1 MSNQLPTVN
10 ERSKANELSTES
22 VYRYSPEPQL
32 SFRKPILLAMI
43 ATFLF
48 IGGLGYWA
56 ATAKLE
62 SAAIAYGDLSVLSKR
77 QEIQHLEGG
86 IIDKLY
92 VQEGDLVE
100 KGHLL
105 IQLSERQ
112 PMAKLDAL
120 SGQFIHTL
128 AKENR
133 LSSELDDLPTIIWSD
148 AFGSITRTEVV
159 REAQLVQNNIFEA
172 RKRFFDSKLSII
184 EQSISGANLELENL
198 KQTKLIERERL
209 NFIEEEIDSNQ
220 ALVQKGFSG
229 KSTLLQL
236 KRLAAEV
243 RSDLSQLDRQSLTV
257 SKRLDESQA
266 QIDELKLERLNEI
279 VEQLRD
285 TQTEMVA
292 VREEYHSAQD
302 IVARTSIKAPISG
315 RVVNMQVFTEKGVI
329 GSGQTLLELVPQDD
343 KLLVEAKVNPQD
355 IDLVSVGQQ
364 ARIRLTAF
372 NARSLAP
379 LDGTVLTISADKLS
393 DENQEDFYLAR
404 IAISDEDTTRYR
416 LTSGMNAEVL
426 ILSEPRTP
434 LSYLLKPL
442 TESMNRAF
450 REE

>member
-10 ERSKANELSTES
+10 QSSTEI
-22 VYRYSPEPQL
+22 VYRFSPKARL
-32 SFRKPILLAMI
+32 SFRKPILLGVV
-43 ATFLF
+43 TLSVFL
-48 IGGLGYWA
+48 GGLGYWA

-62 SAAIAYGDLSVLSKR
+62 SAAIAYGDLSVLTKR

-86 IIDKLY
+86 IIEKLY

-100 KGHLL
+100 KGQLL
-105 IQLSERQ
+105 IQLSKRQ
-112 PMAKLDAL
+112 AMAKLDSL
-120 SGQFIHTL
+120 SGRFIHTL

-133 LSSELDDLPTIIWSD
+133 LSAELDELPTIVWSD
-148 AFGSITRTEVV
+148 DLESIPRVDIV
-159 REAQLVQNNIFEA
+159 QEAQLVQNKIFEA

-198 KQTKLIERERL
+198 QQTKVIETERL
-209 NFIEEEIDSNQ
+209 NFIAEEIDSNQ

-243 RSDLSQLDRQSLTV
+243 RSTLSQLDRQSLTV
-257 SKRLDESQA
+257 RKRLDENLA
-266 QIDELKLERLNEI
+266 QIEELKLERLNEI
-279 VEQLRD
+279 VEELRN
-285 TQTEMVA
+285 TKTEIVA
-292 VREEYHSAQD
+292 IREEYRSAQD
-302 IVARTSIKAPISG
+302 IVARTTINAPISG

-329 GSGQTLLELVPQDD
+329 GSGETLLELVPQDD
-343 KLLVEAKVNPQD
+343 KLLVEARVNPQD
-355 IDLVSVGQQ
+355 IDLVNPGQQ
-364 ARIRLTAF
+364 AHVRLTAL
-372 NARSLAP
+372 NARTLAP

-393 DENQEDFYLAR
+393 QENQEDFYLAR
-404 IAISDEDTTRYR
+404 IAISPEDVTKHR

-434 LSYLLKPL
+434 LSYLIKPI

>member
-10 ERSKANELSTES
+10 QSSTEI
-22 VYRYSPEPQL
+22 VYRFSPKARL
-32 SFRKPILLAMI
+32 SFRKPILLGVV
-43 ATFLF
+43 TLSVFL
-48 IGGLGYWA
+48 GGLGYWA

-62 SAAIAYGDLSVLSKR
+62 SAAIAYGDLSVLTKR

-86 IIDKLY
+86 IIEKLY

-100 KGHLL
+100 KGQLL
-105 IQLSERQ
+105 IQLSKRQ
-112 PMAKLDAL
+112 AMAKLDSL
-120 SGQFIHTL
+120 SGRFIHTL

-133 LSSELDDLPTIIWSD
+133 LSAELDELPTIVWSD
-148 AFGSITRTEVV
+148 DLESIPRVDIV
-159 REAQLVQNNIFEA
+159 QEAQLVQNKIFEA

-198 KQTKLIERERL
+198 QQTKVIETERL
-209 NFIEEEIDSNQ
+209 NFIAEEIDSNQ

-243 RSDLSQLDRQSLTV
+243 RSTLSQLDRQSLTV
-257 SKRLDESQA
+257 RKRLDENLA
-266 QIDELKLERLNEI
+266 QIEELKLERLNEI
-279 VEQLRD
+279 VEELRN
-285 TQTEMVA
+285 TKTEIVA
-292 VREEYHSAQD
+292 IREEYRSAQD
-302 IVARTSIKAPISG
+302 IVARTTINAPISG

-329 GSGQTLLELVPQDD
+329 GSGETLLELVPQDD
-343 KLLVEAKVNPQD
+343 KLLVEARVNPQD
-355 IDLVSVGQQ
+355 IDLVNPGQQ
-364 ARIRLTAF
+364 AHVRLTAL
-372 NARSLAP
+372 NARTLAP

-393 DENQEDFYLAR
+393 QENQEDFYLAR
-404 IAISDEDTTRYR
+404 IAISPEDVTKHR

-434 LSYLLKPL
+434 LSYLTKPI

>member
-10 ERSKANELSTES
+10 QSSTEI
-22 VYRYSPEPQL
+22 VYRFSPKARL
-32 SFRKPILLAMI
+32 SFRKPILLGVV
-43 ATFLF
+43 TLSVFL
-48 IGGLGYWA
+48 GGLGYWA

-62 SAAIAYGDLSVLSKR
+62 SAAIAYGDLSVLTKR

-86 IIDKLY
+86 IIEKLY

-100 KGHLL
+100 KGQLL
-105 IQLSERQ
+105 IQLSKRQ
-112 PMAKLDAL
+112 AMAKLDSL
-120 SGQFIHTL
+120 SGRFIHTL

-133 LSSELDDLPTIIWSD
+133 LSAELDELPTIVWSD
-148 AFGSITRTEVV
+148 DLESIPRVDIV
-159 REAQLVQNNIFEA
+159 QEAQLVQNKIFEA

-184 EQSISGANLELENL
+184 EQSISGASLELENL
-198 KQTKLIERERL
+198 QQTKVIETERL
-209 NFIEEEIDSNQ
+209 NFIAEEIDSNQ

-243 RSDLSQLDRQSLTV
+243 RSTLSQLDRQSLTV
-257 SKRLDESQA
+257 RKRLDENLA
-266 QIDELKLERLNEI
+266 QIEELKLERLNEI
-279 VEQLRD
+279 VEELRN
-285 TQTEMVA
+285 TKTEIVA
-292 VREEYHSAQD
+292 IREEYRSAQD
-302 IVARTSIKAPISG
+302 IVARTTINAPISG

-329 GSGQTLLELVPQDD
+329 GSGETLLELVPQDD
-343 KLLVEAKVNPQD
+343 KLLVEARVNPQD
-355 IDLVSVGQQ
+355 IDLVNPGQQ
-364 ARIRLTAF
+364 AHVRLTAL
-372 NARSLAP
+372 NARTLAP

-393 DENQEDFYLAR
+393 QENQEDFYLAR
-404 IAISDEDTTRYR
+404 IAISPEDVTKHR

-434 LSYLLKPL
+434 LSYLIKPI

>member
-10 ERSKANELSTES
+10 QSSTEI
-22 VYRYSPEPQL
+22 VYRFSPKARL
-32 SFRKPILLAMI
+32 SFRKPILLGVV
-43 ATFLF
+43 TLSVFL
-48 IGGLGYWA
+48 GGLGYWA

-62 SAAIAYGDLSVLSKR
+62 SAAIAYGDLSVLTKR

-86 IIDKLY
+86 IIEKLY

-100 KGHLL
+100 KGQLL
-105 IQLSERQ
+105 IQLSKRQ
-112 PMAKLDAL
+112 AMAKLDSL
-120 SGQFIHTL
+120 SGRFIHTL

-133 LSSELDDLPTIIWSD
+133 LSAELDELPTIVWSD
-148 AFGSITRTEVV
+148 DLESIPRVDIV
-159 REAQLVQNNIFEA
+159 QEAQLVQNRIFEA

-198 KQTKLIERERL
+198 QQTKVIETERL
-209 NFIEEEIDSNQ
+209 NFIAEEIDSNQ

-243 RSDLSQLDRQSLTV
+243 RSTLSQLDRQSLTV
-257 SKRLDESQA
+257 RKRLDENLA
-266 QIDELKLERLNEI
+266 QIEELKLERLNEI
-279 VEQLRD
+279 VEELRN
-285 TQTEMVA
+285 TKTEIVA
-292 VREEYHSAQD
+292 IREEYRSAQD
-302 IVARTSIKAPISG
+302 IVARTTINAPISG

-329 GSGQTLLELVPQDD
+329 GSGETLLELVPQDD
-343 KLLVEAKVNPQD
+343 KLLVEARVNPQD
-355 IDLVSVGQQ
+355 IDLVNPGQQ
-364 ARIRLTAF
+364 AHVRLTAL
-372 NARSLAP
+372 NARTLAP

-393 DENQEDFYLAR
+393 QENQEDFYLAR
-404 IAISDEDTTRYR
+404 IAISPEDVTKHR

-434 LSYLLKPL
+434 LSYLIKPI

>member
-10 ERSKANELSTES
+10 QSSTEI
-22 VYRYSPEPQL
+22 VYRFSPKARL
-32 SFRKPILLAMI
+32 SFRKPILLGVV
-43 ATFLF
+43 TLSVFL
-48 IGGLGYWA
+48 GGLGYWA

-62 SAAIAYGDLSVLSKR
+62 SAAIAYGDLSVLTKR

-86 IIDKLY
+86 IIEKLY

-100 KGHLL
+100 KGQLL
-105 IQLSERQ
+105 IQLSKRQ
-112 PMAKLDAL
+112 AMAKLDSL
-120 SGQFIHTL
+120 SGRFIHTL

-133 LSSELDDLPTIIWSD
+133 LSAELDELPTIVWSD
-148 AFGSITRTEVV
+148 DLENIPRVDIV
-159 REAQLVQNNIFEA
+159 QEAQLVQNKIFEA

-198 KQTKLIERERL
+198 QQTKVIETERL
-209 NFIEEEIDSNQ
+209 NFIAEEIDSNQ

-243 RSDLSQLDRQSLTV
+243 KSTLSQLDRQSLTV
-257 SKRLDESQA
+257 RKRLDENLA
-266 QIDELKLERLNEI
+266 QIEELKLERLNEI
-279 VEQLRD
+279 VEELRN
-285 TQTEMVA
+285 TKTEIVA
-292 VREEYHSAQD
+292 IREEYRSAQD
-302 IVARTSIKAPISG
+302 IVARTTINAPISG

-329 GSGQTLLELVPQDD
+329 GSGETLLELVPQDD
-343 KLLVEAKVNPQD
+343 KLLVEARVNPQD
-355 IDLVSVGQQ
+355 IDLVNPGQQ
-364 ARIRLTAF
+364 AHVRLTAL
-372 NARSLAP
+372 NARTLAP

-393 DENQEDFYLAR
+393 QENQEDFYLAR
-404 IAISDEDTTRYR
+404 IAISPEDVTKHR

-434 LSYLLKPL
+434 LSYLIKPI

>member
-10 ERSKANELSTES
+10 QSSTEI
-22 VYRYSPEPQL
+22 VYRFSPKARL
-32 SFRKPILLAMI
+32 SFRKPILLGVV
-43 ATFLF
+43 TLSVFL
-48 IGGLGYWA
+48 GGLGYWA

-62 SAAIAYGDLSVLSKR
+62 SAAIAYGDLSVLTKR

-86 IIDKLY
+86 IIEKLY

-100 KGHLL
+100 KGQLL
-105 IQLSERQ
+105 IQLSKRQ
-112 PMAKLDAL
+112 AMAKLDSL
-120 SGQFIHTL
+120 SGRFIHTL

-133 LSSELDDLPTIIWSD
+133 LSAELDELPTIVWSD
-148 AFGSITRTEVV
+148 DLESIPRVDIV
-159 REAQLVQNNIFEA
+159 QEAQLVQNKIFEA

-184 EQSISGANLELENL
+184 EQSISGASLELENL
-198 KQTKLIERERL
+198 QQTKVIETERL
-209 NFIEEEIDSNQ
+209 NFIAEEIDSNQ

-243 RSDLSQLDRQSLTV
+243 RSTLSQLDRQSLTV
-257 SKRLDESQA
+257 RKRLDENLA
-266 QIDELKLERLNEI
+266 QIEELKLERLNEI
-279 VEQLRD
+279 VEELRN
-285 TQTEMVA
+285 TKTEIVA
-292 VREEYHSAQD
+292 IREEYRSAQD
-302 IVARTSIKAPISG
+302 IVARTTINAPISG

-329 GSGQTLLELVPQDD
+329 GSGETLLELVPQDD
-343 KLLVEAKVNPQD
+343 KLLVEARVNPQD
-355 IDLVSVGQQ
+355 IDLVNPGQQ
-364 ARIRLTAF
+364 AHIRLTAL
-372 NARSLAP
+372 NARTLAP

-393 DENQEDFYLAR
+393 QENQEDFYLAR
-404 IAISDEDTTRYR
+404 IAISPEDVTKHR

-434 LSYLLKPL
+434 LSYLIKPI

>member
-10 ERSKANELSTES
+10 QSSTEI
-22 VYRYSPEPQL
+22 VYRFSPKARL
-32 SFRKPILLAMI
+32 SFRKPILLGVV
-43 ATFLF
+43 TLSVFL
-48 IGGLGYWA
+48 GGLGYWA

-62 SAAIAYGDLSVLSKR
+62 SAAIAYGDLSVLTKR

-86 IIDKLY
+86 IIEKLY

-100 KGHLL
+100 KGQLL
-105 IQLSERQ
+105 IQLSKRQ
-112 PMAKLDAL
+112 AMAKLDSL
-120 SGQFIHTL
+120 SGRFIHTL

-133 LSSELDDLPTIIWSD
+133 LSAELDELPTIVWSD
-148 AFGSITRTEVV
+148 DLESIPRVAIV
-159 REAQLVQNNIFEA
+159 QEAQLVQNKIFEA

-198 KQTKLIERERL
+198 QQTKVIETERL
-209 NFIEEEIDSNQ
+209 NFIAEEIDSNQ

-243 RSDLSQLDRQSLTV
+243 RSTLSQLDRQSLTV
-257 SKRLDESQA
+257 RKRLDENLA
-266 QIDELKLERLNEI
+266 QIEELKLERLNEI
-279 VEQLRD
+279 VEELRN
-285 TQTEMVA
+285 TKTEIVA
-292 VREEYHSAQD
+292 IREEYRSAQD
-302 IVARTSIKAPISG
+302 IVARTTINAPISG

-329 GSGQTLLELVPQDD
+329 GSGETLLELVPQDD
-343 KLLVEAKVNPQD
+343 KLLVEARVNPQD
-355 IDLVSVGQQ
+355 IDLVNPGQQ
-364 ARIRLTAF
+364 AHVRLTAL
-372 NARSLAP
+372 NARTLAP

-393 DENQEDFYLAR
+393 QENQEDFYLAR
-404 IAISDEDTTRYR
+404 IAISPEDVTKHR

-434 LSYLLKPL
+434 LSYLIKPI

>member
-10 ERSKANELSTES
+10 EMAAEKVFRFKPDAELH
-22 VYRYSPEPQL
+22 L
-32 SFRKPILLAMI
+32 KGPIFLAI
-43 ATFLF
+43 LTLTLFL
-48 IGGLGYWA
+48 GGLGYWA

-100 KGHLL
+100 KGQLL

-112 PMAKLDAL
+112 ATAKLDAL
-120 SGQFIHTL
+120 GGQYIHTL

-133 LSSELDDLPTIIWSD
+133 LNAELDELPDINWSQDLETIQSTD
-148 AFGSITRTEVV
+148 VVTE
-159 REAQLVQNNIFEA
+159 AKSVQNKIFEA

-184 EQSISGANLELENL
+184 NQSISGANLELENL
-198 KQTKLIERERL
+198 KQTKVIERERL
-209 NFIEEEIDSNQ
+209 KFIEEEITSNQ

-229 KSTLLQL
+229 KSALLQL

-243 RSDLSQLDRQSLTV
+243 RSTLSQLDRQSLTV
-257 SKRLDESQA
+257 SKRLDENQA
-266 QIDELKLERLNEI
+266 KIEELRLERLNEI
-279 VEQLRD
+279 VEELRN
-285 TQTEMVA
+285 TKTEMVTI
-292 VREEYHSAQD
+292 REEYRSAKD
-302 IVARTSIKAPISG
+302 VVARTAIVAPISG

-329 GSGQTLLELVPQDD
+329 GSGETLLELVPQDD
-343 KLLVEAKVNPQD
+343 KLLVEARVSPQD
-355 IDLVSVGQQ
+355 IDLITAGQHAQ
-364 ARIRLTAF
+364 IRLTAL
-372 NARSLAP
+372 NARTLAP

-393 DENQEDFYLAR
+393 EQNEDDFYLAR
-404 IAISDEDTTRYR
+404 IALSQEDVTKHR

-434 LSYLLKPL
+434 LSYLVKPL

-450 REE
+450 RED

>member
-10 ERSKANELSTES
+10 QSSTEI
-22 VYRYSPEPQL
+22 VYRFSPKARL
-32 SFRKPILLAMI
+32 SFQKPILLGVV
-43 ATFLF
+43 TLSVFL
-48 IGGLGYWA
+48 GGLGYWA

-62 SAAIAYGDLSVLSKR
+62 SAAIAYGDLSVLTKR

-86 IIDKLY
+86 IIEKLY

-100 KGHLL
+100 KGQLL
-105 IQLSERQ
+105 IQLSKRQ
-112 PMAKLDAL
+112 AMAKLDSL
-120 SGQFIHTL
+120 SGRFIHTL

-133 LSSELDDLPTIIWSD
+133 LSAELDELPTIVWSD
-148 AFGSITRTEVV
+148 DLESIPRVDIV
-159 REAQLVQNNIFEA
+159 QEAQLVQNKIFEA

-198 KQTKLIERERL
+198 QQTKVIETERL
-209 NFIEEEIDSNQ
+209 NFIAEEIDSNQ

-243 RSDLSQLDRQSLTV
+243 RSTLSQLDRQSLTV
-257 SKRLDESQA
+257 RKRLDENLA
-266 QIDELKLERLNEI
+266 QIEELKLERLNEI
-279 VEQLRD
+279 VEELRN
-285 TQTEMVA
+285 TKTEIVA
-292 VREEYHSAQD
+292 IREEYRSAQD
-302 IVARTSIKAPISG
+302 IVARTTINAPISG

-329 GSGQTLLELVPQDD
+329 GSGETLLELVPQDD
-343 KLLVEAKVNPQD
+343 KLLVEARVNPQD
-355 IDLVSVGQQ
+355 IDLVNPGQQ
-364 ARIRLTAF
+364 AHVRLTAL
-372 NARSLAP
+372 NARTLAP

-393 DENQEDFYLAR
+393 QENQEDFYLAR
-404 IAISDEDTTRYR
+404 IAISPEDVTKHR

-434 LSYLLKPL
+434 LSYLIKPI

>member
-10 ERSKANELSTES
+10 QSSTEI
-22 VYRYSPEPQL
+22 VYRFSPKARL
-32 SFRKPILLAMI
+32 SFRKPILLGVV
-43 ATFLF
+43 TLNVFL
-48 IGGLGYWA
+48 GGLGYWA

-62 SAAIAYGDLSVLSKR
+62 SAAIAYGDLSVLTKR

-86 IIDKLY
+86 IIEKLY

-100 KGHLL
+100 KGQLL
-105 IQLSERQ
+105 IQLSKRQ
-112 PMAKLDAL
+112 AMAKLDSL
-120 SGQFIHTL
+120 SGRFIHTL

-133 LSSELDDLPTIIWSD
+133 LSAELDELPTIVWSD
-148 AFGSITRTEVV
+148 DLENIPRVDIV
-159 REAQLVQNNIFEA
+159 QEAQLVQNKIFEA

-198 KQTKLIERERL
+198 QQTKVIETERL
-209 NFIEEEIDSNQ
+209 NFIAEEIDSNQ

-243 RSDLSQLDRQSLTV
+243 RSTLSQLDRQSLTV
-257 SKRLDESQA
+257 RKRLDENLA
-266 QIDELKLERLNEI
+266 QIEELKLERLNEI
-279 VEQLRD
+279 VEELRN
-285 TQTEMVA
+285 TKTEIVA
-292 VREEYHSAQD
+292 IREEYRSAQD
-302 IVARTSIKAPISG
+302 IVARTTINAPISG

-329 GSGQTLLELVPQDD
+329 GSGETLLELVPQDD
-343 KLLVEAKVNPQD
+343 KLLVEARVNPQD
-355 IDLVSVGQQ
+355 IDLVNPGQQ
-364 ARIRLTAF
+364 AHVRLTAL
-372 NARSLAP
+372 NARTLAP

-393 DENQEDFYLAR
+393 QENQEDFYLAR
-404 IAISDEDTTRYR
+404 IAISPEDVTKHR

-434 LSYLLKPL
+434 LSYLIKPI

>member
-10 ERSKANELSTES
+10 QSSTDI
-22 VYRYSPEPQL
+22 VYRFSPKARL
-32 SFRKPILLAMI
+32 NFRKPILLGVV
-43 ATFLF
+43 TLSVFL
-48 IGGLGYWA
+48 GGLGYWA

-62 SAAIAYGDLSVLSKR
+62 SAAIAYGDLSVLTKR

-86 IIDKLY
+86 IIEKLY

-100 KGHLL
+100 KGQLL
-105 IQLSERQ
+105 IQLSKRQ
-112 PMAKLDAL
+112 AMAKLDSL
-120 SGQFIHTL
+120 SGRFIHTL

-133 LSSELDDLPTIIWSD
+133 LSAELDELPTIVWSD
-148 AFGSITRTEVV
+148 DLESIPRVDIV
-159 REAQLVQNNIFEA
+159 QEAQLVQNKIFEA

-198 KQTKLIERERL
+198 QQTKVIETERL
-209 NFIEEEIDSNQ
+209 NFIAEEIDSNQ

-243 RSDLSQLDRQSLTV
+243 RSTLSQLDRQSLTV
-257 SKRLDESQA
+257 RKRLDENLA
-266 QIDELKLERLNEI
+266 QIEELKLERLNEI
-279 VEQLRD
+279 VEELRN
-285 TQTEMVA
+285 TKTEIVA
-292 VREEYHSAQD
+292 IREEYRSAQD
-302 IVARTSIKAPISG
+302 IVARTTINAPISG

-329 GSGQTLLELVPQDD
+329 GSGETLLELVPQDD
-343 KLLVEAKVNPQD
+343 KLLVEARVNPQD
-355 IDLVSVGQQ
+355 IDLVNPGQQ
-364 ARIRLTAF
+364 AHVRLTAL
-372 NARSLAP
+372 NARTLAP

-393 DENQEDFYLAR
+393 QENQEDFYLAR
-404 IAISDEDTTRYR
+404 IAISPEDVTKHR

-434 LSYLLKPL
+434 LSYLIKPI

>member
-10 ERSKANELSTES
+10 QSSTEI
-22 VYRYSPEPQL
+22 VYRFSPKARL
-32 SFRKPILLAMI
+32 NFRKPILLGVV
-43 ATFLF
+43 TLSVFL
-48 IGGLGYWA
+48 GGLGYWA

-62 SAAIAYGDLSVLSKR
+62 SAAIAYGDLSVLTKR

-86 IIDKLY
+86 IIEKLY

-100 KGHLL
+100 KGQLL
-105 IQLSERQ
+105 IQLSKRQ
-112 PMAKLDAL
+112 AMAKLDSL
-120 SGQFIHTL
+120 SGRFIHTL

-133 LSSELDDLPTIIWSD
+133 LSAELDELPTIVWSD
-148 AFGSITRTEVV
+148 DLENIPRVDIV
-159 REAQLVQNNIFEA
+159 QEAQLVQNKIFEA

-198 KQTKLIERERL
+198 QQTKVIETERL
-209 NFIEEEIDSNQ
+209 NFIAEEIDSNQ

-243 RSDLSQLDRQSLTV
+243 RSTLSQLDRQSLTV
-257 SKRLDESQA
+257 RKRLDENLA
-266 QIDELKLERLNEI
+266 QIEELKLERLNEI
-279 VEQLRD
+279 VEELRN
-285 TQTEMVA
+285 TKTEIVA
-292 VREEYHSAQD
+292 IREEYRSAQD
-302 IVARTSIKAPISG
+302 IVARTTINAPISG

-329 GSGQTLLELVPQDD
+329 GSGETLLELVPQDD
-343 KLLVEAKVNPQD
+343 KLLVEARVNPQD
-355 IDLVSVGQQ
+355 IDLVNPGQQ
-364 ARIRLTAF
+364 AHVRLTAL
-372 NARSLAP
+372 NARTLAP

-393 DENQEDFYLAR
+393 QENQEDFYLAR
-404 IAISDEDTTRYR
+404 IAISPEDVTKHR

-434 LSYLLKPL
+434 LSYLIKPI

>member
-10 ERSKANELSTES
+10 QSSTEI
-22 VYRYSPEPQL
+22 VYRFSPKARL
-32 SFRKPILLAMI
+32 SFRKPILLGVV
-43 ATFLF
+43 TLSVFL
-48 IGGLGYWA
+48 GGLGYWA

-62 SAAIAYGDLSVLSKR
+62 SAAIAYGDLSVLTKR

-86 IIDKLY
+86 IIEKLY

-100 KGHLL
+100 KGQLL
-105 IQLSERQ
+105 IQLSKRQ
-112 PMAKLDAL
+112 AMAKLDSL
-120 SGQFIHTL
+120 SGRFIHTL

-133 LSSELDDLPTIIWSD
+133 LSAELDELPTIVWSND
-148 AFGSITRTEVV
+148 LESIPRVDIV
-159 REAQLVQNNIFEA
+159 QEAQLVQNKIFEA

-198 KQTKLIERERL
+198 QQTKVIETERL
-209 NFIEEEIDSNQ
+209 NFIAEEIDSNQ

-243 RSDLSQLDRQSLTV
+243 RSTLSQLDRQSLTV
-257 SKRLDESQA
+257 RKRLDENLA
-266 QIDELKLERLNEI
+266 QIEELKLERLNEI
-279 VEQLRD
+279 VEELRN
-285 TQTEMVA
+285 TKTEIVA
-292 VREEYHSAQD
+292 IREEYRSAQD
-302 IVARTSIKAPISG
+302 IVARTTINAPISG

-329 GSGQTLLELVPQDD
+329 GSGETLLELVPQDD
-343 KLLVEAKVNPQD
+343 KLLVEARVNPQD
-355 IDLVSVGQQ
+355 IDLVNPGQQ
-364 ARIRLTAF
+364 AHVRLTAL
-372 NARSLAP
+372 NARTLAP

-393 DENQEDFYLAR
+393 QENQEDFYLAR
-404 IAISDEDTTRYR
+404 IAISPEDVTKHR

-434 LSYLLKPL
+434 LSYLIKPI

>member
-10 ERSKANELSTES
+10 QSSTEI
-22 VYRYSPEPQL
+22 VYRFSPKARL
-32 SFRKPILLAMI
+32 NFRKPILLGVV
-43 ATFLF
+43 TLSVFL
-48 IGGLGYWA
+48 GGLGYWA

-62 SAAIAYGDLSVLSKR
+62 SAAIAYGDLSVLTKR

-86 IIDKLY
+86 IIEKLY

-100 KGHLL
+100 KGQLL
-105 IQLSERQ
+105 IQLSKRQ
-112 PMAKLDAL
+112 AMAKLDSL
-120 SGQFIHTL
+120 SGRFIHTL

-133 LSSELDDLPTIIWSD
+133 LSAELDELPTIVWSD
-148 AFGSITRTEVV
+148 DLESIPRVDIV
-159 REAQLVQNNIFEA
+159 QEAQLVQNKIFEA

-198 KQTKLIERERL
+198 QQTKVIETERL
-209 NFIEEEIDSNQ
+209 NFIAEEIDSNQ

-243 RSDLSQLDRQSLTV
+243 RSTLSQLDRQSLTV
-257 SKRLDESQA
+257 RKRLDENLA
-266 QIDELKLERLNEI
+266 QIEELKLERLNEI
-279 VEQLRD
+279 VEELRN
-285 TQTEMVA
+285 TKTEIVA
-292 VREEYHSAQD
+292 IREEYRSAQD
-302 IVARTSIKAPISG
+302 IVARTTINAPISG

-329 GSGQTLLELVPQDD
+329 GSGETLLELVPQDD
-343 KLLVEAKVNPQD
+343 KLLVEARVNPQD
-355 IDLVSVGQQ
+355 IDLVNPGQQ
-364 ARIRLTAF
+364 AHVRLTAL
-372 NARSLAP
+372 NARTLAP

-393 DENQEDFYLAR
+393 QENQEDFYLAR
-404 IAISDEDTTRYR
+404 IAISSEDVTKHR

-434 LSYLLKPL
+434 LSYLIKPI

>member
-10 ERSKANELSTES
+10 QSSTEI
-22 VYRYSPEPQL
+22 VYRFSPKARL
-32 SFRKPILLAMI
+32 SFQKPILLGVV
-43 ATFLF
+43 TLSVFL
-48 IGGLGYWA
+48 GGLGYWA

-62 SAAIAYGDLSVLSKR
+62 SAAIAYGDLSVLTKR

-86 IIDKLY
+86 IIEKLY

-100 KGHLL
+100 KGQLL
-105 IQLSERQ
+105 IQLSKRQ
-112 PMAKLDAL
+112 AMAKLDSL
-120 SGQFIHTL
+120 SGRFIHTL

-133 LSSELDDLPTIIWSD
+133 LSAELDELPTIVWSD
-148 AFGSITRTEVV
+148 DLENIPRVDIV
-159 REAQLVQNNIFEA
+159 QEAQLVQNKIFEA

-198 KQTKLIERERL
+198 QQTKVIETERL
-209 NFIEEEIDSNQ
+209 NFIAEEIDSNQ

-243 RSDLSQLDRQSLTV
+243 RSTLSQLDRQSLTV
-257 SKRLDESQA
+257 RKRLDENLA
-266 QIDELKLERLNEI
+266 QIEELKLERLNEI
-279 VEQLRD
+279 VEELRN
-285 TQTEMVA
+285 TKTEIVA
-292 VREEYHSAQD
+292 IREEYRSAQD
-302 IVARTSIKAPISG
+302 IVARTTINAPISG

-329 GSGQTLLELVPQDD
+329 GSGETLLELVPQDD
-343 KLLVEAKVNPQD
+343 KLLVEARVNPQD
-355 IDLVSVGQQ
+355 IDLVNPGQQ
-364 ARIRLTAF
+364 AHVRLTAL
-372 NARSLAP
+372 NARTLAP

-393 DENQEDFYLAR
+393 QENQEDFYLAR
-404 IAISDEDTTRYR
+404 IAISPEDVTKHR

-434 LSYLLKPL
+434 LSYLIKPI

>member
-10 ERSKANELSTES
+10 QSSTEI
-22 VYRYSPEPQL
+22 VYRFSPKARL
-32 SFRKPILLAMI
+32 SFRKPILLGVV
-43 ATFLF
+43 TLSVFL
-48 IGGLGYWA
+48 GGLGYWA

-62 SAAIAYGDLSVLSKR
+62 SAAIAYGDLSVLTKR

-86 IIDKLY
+86 IIEKLY
-92 VQEGDLVE
+92 VQEGGDLVE
-100 KGHLL
+100 KGQLL
-105 IQLSERQ
+105 IQLSKRQ
-112 PMAKLDAL
+112 AMAKLDSL
-120 SGQFIHTL
+120 SGRFIHTL

-133 LSSELDDLPTIIWSD
+133 LSAELDELPTIVWSD
-148 AFGSITRTEVV
+148 DLESIPPRVDIV
-159 REAQLVQNNIFEA
+159 QEAQLVQNKIFEA

-198 KQTKLIERERL
+198 QQTKVIETERL
-209 NFIEEEIDSNQ
+209 NFIAEEIDSNQ

-243 RSDLSQLDRQSLTV
+243 RSTLSQLDRQSLTV
-257 SKRLDESQA
+257 RKRDENLA
-266 QIDELKLERLNEI
+266 QIEELKLERLNEI
-279 VEQLRD
+279 VEELRN
-285 TQTEMVA
+285 TKTEIVA
-292 VREEYHSAQD
+292 IREEYRSAQD
-302 IVARTSIKAPISG
+302 IVARTTINAPISG

-329 GSGQTLLELVPQDD
+329 GSGETLLELVPQDD
-343 KLLVEAKVNPQD
+343 KLLVEARVNPQD
-355 IDLVSVGQQ
+355 IDLVNPGQQ
-364 ARIRLTAF
+364 AHVRLTAL
-372 NARSLAP
+372 NARTLAP

-393 DENQEDFYLAR
+393 QENQEDFYLAR
-404 IAISDEDTTRYR
+404 IAISPEDVTKHR

-434 LSYLLKPL
+434 LSYLIKPI

>member
-1 MSNQLPTVN
+1 MSNQLPAVN
-10 ERSKANELSTES
+10 QRPSEI
-22 VYRYSPEPQL
+22 VYRFSPQAKL
-32 SFRKPILLAMI
+32 SFRKPILLGVVTLSI
-43 ATFLF
+43 FL
-48 IGGLGYWA
+48 GGLGYWA

-62 SAAIAYGDLSVLSKR
+62 SAAIAYGDLSVLTKR

-86 IIDKLY
+86 IIEKLY

-100 KGHLL
+100 KGQLL
-105 IQLSERQ
+105 IQLSKRQ
-112 PMAKLDAL
+112 AMAKLDSL

-133 LSSELDDLPTIIWSD
+133 LSAELDELPTIVWSD
-148 AFGSITRTEVV
+148 DLESIPRVDIV
-159 REAQLVQNNIFEA
+159 QEAQLVQNKIFEA

-184 EQSISGANLELENL
+184 EQNISGANLELENL
-198 KQTKLIERERL
+198 QQTKVIERERL
-209 NFIEEEIDSNQ
+209 NFIAEEIDSNQ

-243 RSDLSQLDRQSLTV
+243 RSTLSQLDRQSLTV
-257 SKRLDESQA
+257 SKRLDENQA
-266 QIDELKLERLNEI
+266 QIEELKLERLNEI
-279 VEQLRD
+279 VEELRN
-285 TQTEMVA
+285 TKKEIVA
-292 VREEYHSAQD
+292 IREEYRSAQD
-302 IVARTSIKAPISG
+302 IVARTTINAPIAG

-329 GSGQTLLELVPQDD
+329 GSGETLLELVPQDD
-343 KLLVEAKVNPQD
+343 KLLVEARVNPQD
-355 IDLVSVGQQ
+355 IDLVNPGQQ
-364 ARIRLTAF
+364 AHVRLTAL
-372 NARSLAP
+372 NARTLAP

-393 DENQEDFYLAR
+393 QENQEDFYLAR
-404 IAISDEDTTRYR
+404 IAISQEDVAKHR

-434 LSYLLKPL
+434 LSYLIKPI

>member
-10 ERSKANELSTES
+10 QSSTEI
-22 VYRYSPEPQL
+22 VYRFSPKARL
-32 SFRKPILLAMI
+32 SFRKPILLGVV
-43 ATFLF
+43 TLSVFL
-48 IGGLGYWA
+48 GGLGYWT

-62 SAAIAYGDLSVLSKR
+62 SAAIAYGDLSVLTKR

-86 IIDKLY
+86 IIEKLY

-100 KGHLL
+100 KGQLL
-105 IQLSERQ
+105 IQLSKRQ
-112 PMAKLDAL
+112 AMAKLDSL
-120 SGQFIHTL
+120 SGRFIHTL

-133 LSSELDDLPTIIWSD
+133 LSAELDELPTIVWSD
-148 AFGSITRTEVV
+148 DLESIPRVDIV
-159 REAQLVQNNIFEA
+159 QEAQLVQNKIFEA

-198 KQTKLIERERL
+198 QQTKVIETERL
-209 NFIEEEIDSNQ
+209 NFIAEEIDSNQ

-243 RSDLSQLDRQSLTV
+243 RSTLSQLDRQSLTV
-257 SKRLDESQA
+257 RKRLDENLA
-266 QIDELKLERLNEI
+266 QIEELKLERLNEI
-279 VEQLRD
+279 VEELRN
-285 TQTEMVA
+285 TKTEIVA
-292 VREEYHSAQD
+292 IREEYRSAQD
-302 IVARTSIKAPISG
+302 IVARTTINAPISG

-329 GSGQTLLELVPQDD
+329 GSGETLLELVPQDD
-343 KLLVEAKVNPQD
+343 KLLVEARVNPQD
-355 IDLVSVGQQ
+355 IDLVNPGQQ
-364 ARIRLTAF
+364 AHVRLTAL
-372 NARSLAP
+372 NARTLAP

-393 DENQEDFYLAR
+393 QENQEDFYLAR
-404 IAISDEDTTRYR
+404 IAISPEDVTKHR

-434 LSYLLKPL
+434 LSYLIKPI

>member
-10 ERSKANELSTES
+10 QSSTEI
-22 VYRYSPEPQL
+22 VYRFSPKARL
-32 SFRKPILLAMI
+32 SFRKPILLGVV
-43 ATFLF
+43 TLSVFL
-48 IGGLGYWA
+48 GGLGYWA

-62 SAAIAYGDLSVLSKR
+62 SAAIAYGDLSVLTKR

-86 IIDKLY
+86 IIEKLY

-100 KGHLL
+100 KGQLL
-105 IQLSERQ
+105 IQLSKRQ
-112 PMAKLDAL
+112 AMAKLDSL
-120 SGQFIHTL
+120 SGRFIHTI

-133 LSSELDDLPTIIWSD
+133 LSAELDELPTIVWSD
-148 AFGSITRTEVV
+148 DLESIPRVDIV
-159 REAQLVQNNIFEA
+159 QEAQLVQNKIFEA

-198 KQTKLIERERL
+198 QQTKVIETERL
-209 NFIEEEIDSNQ
+209 NFIAEEIDSNQ

-243 RSDLSQLDRQSLTV
+243 RSTLSQLDRQSLTV
-257 SKRLDESQA
+257 RKRLDENLA
-266 QIDELKLERLNEI
+266 QIEELKLERLNEI
-279 VEQLRD
+279 VEELRN
-285 TQTEMVA
+285 TKTEIVA
-292 VREEYHSAQD
+292 IREEYRSAQD
-302 IVARTSIKAPISG
+302 IVARTTINAPISG

-329 GSGQTLLELVPQDD
+329 GSGETLLELVPQDD
-343 KLLVEAKVNPQD
+343 KLLVEARVNPQD
-355 IDLVSVGQQ
+355 IDLVNPGQQ
-364 ARIRLTAF
+364 AHVRLTAL
-372 NARSLAP
+372 NARTLAP

-393 DENQEDFYLAR
+393 QENQEDFYLAR
-404 IAISDEDTTRYR
+404 IAISPEDVTKHR

-434 LSYLLKPL
+434 LSYLIKPI

>member
-10 ERSKANELSTES
+10 QSSTEI
-22 VYRYSPEPQL
+22 VYRFSPKARL
-32 SFRKPILLAMI
+32 SFRKPILLGVV
-43 ATFLF
+43 TLSVFL
-48 IGGLGYWA
+48 GGLGYWA

-62 SAAIAYGDLSVLSKR
+62 SAAIAYGDLSVLTKR

-86 IIDKLY
+86 IIEKLY

-100 KGHLL
+100 KGQLL
-105 IQLSERQ
+105 IQLSKRQ
-112 PMAKLDAL
+112 AMAKLDSL
-120 SGQFIHTL
+120 SGRFIHTL

-133 LSSELDDLPTIIWSD
+133 LSAELDELPTIVWSD
-148 AFGSITRTEVV
+148 DLESIPRVDIV
-159 REAQLVQNNIFEA
+159 QEAQLVQNKIFEA

-198 KQTKLIERERL
+198 QQTKVIETERL
-209 NFIEEEIDSNQ
+209 NFIAEEIDSNQ

-243 RSDLSQLDRQSLTV
+243 RSTLSQLDRQSLTV
-257 SKRLDESQA
+257 RKRLDENLA
-266 QIDELKLERLNEI
+266 QIEELKLERLNEI
-279 VEQLRD
+279 VEELRN
-285 TQTEMVA
+285 TKTEIVA
-292 VREEYHSAQD
+292 IREEYRSAQD
-302 IVARTSIKAPISG
+302 IVARTTINAPISG

-329 GSGQTLLELVPQDD
+329 GSGETLLELVPQDD
-343 KLLVEAKVNPQD
+343 KLLVEARVNPQD
-355 IDLVSVGQQ
+355 IDLVSPGQQ
-364 ARIRLTAF
+364 AHVRLTAL
-372 NARSLAP
+372 NARTLAP

-393 DENQEDFYLAR
+393 QENQEDFYLAR
-404 IAISDEDTTRYR
+404 IAISPEDVTKHR

-434 LSYLLKPL
+434 LSYLIKPI

>member
-10 ERSKANELSTES
+10 QSSTEI
-22 VYRYSPEPQL
+22 VYRFSPKARL
-32 SFRKPILLAMI
+32 SFRKPILLGVV
-43 ATFLF
+43 TLSVFL
-48 IGGLGYWA
+48 GGLGYWA

-62 SAAIAYGDLSVLSKR
+62 SAAIAYGDLSVLTKR

-86 IIDKLY
+86 IIEKLY

-100 KGHLL
+100 KGQLL
-105 IQLSERQ
+105 IQLSKRQ
-112 PMAKLDAL
+112 AMAKLDSL
-120 SGQFIHTL
+120 SGRFIHTL

-133 LSSELDDLPTIIWSD
+133 LSAELDELPTIVWSD
-148 AFGSITRTEVV
+148 DLESIPRVDIV
-159 REAQLVQNNIFEA
+159 QEAQLVQNKIFEA

-198 KQTKLIERERL
+198 QQTKVIETERL
-209 NFIEEEIDSNQ
+209 NFIAEEIDSNQ

-243 RSDLSQLDRQSLTV
+243 RSTLSQLDRQSLTV
-257 SKRLDESQA
+257 RKRLDENLA
-266 QIDELKLERLNEI
+266 QIEELKLERLNEI
-279 VEQLRD
+279 VEELRN
-285 TQTEMVA
+285 TKTEIVA
-292 VREEYHSAQD
+292 IREEYRSAQD
-302 IVARTSIKAPISG
+302 IVARTTINAPISG

-329 GSGQTLLELVPQDD
+329 GSGETLLELVPQDD
-343 KLLVEAKVNPQD
+343 KLLVEARVNPLD
-355 IDLVSVGQQ
+355 IDLVNPGQQ
-364 ARIRLTAF
+364 AHVRLTAL
-372 NARSLAP
+372 NARTLAP

-393 DENQEDFYLAR
+393 QENQEDFYLAR
-404 IAISDEDTTRYR
+404 IAISPEDVTKHR

-434 LSYLLKPL
+434 LSYLIKPI

>member
-10 ERSKANELSTES
+10 QSSTEI
-22 VYRYSPEPQL
+22 VYRFSPKARL
-32 SFRKPILLAMI
+32 NFRKPILLGVV
-43 ATFLF
+43 TLSVFL
-48 IGGLGYWA
+48 GGLGYWA

-62 SAAIAYGDLSVLSKR
+62 SAAIAYGDLSVLTKR

-86 IIDKLY
+86 IIEKLY

-100 KGHLL
+100 KGQLL
-105 IQLSERQ
+105 IQLSKRQ
-112 PMAKLDAL
+112 AMAKLDSL
-120 SGQFIHTL
+120 SGRFIHTL

-133 LSSELDDLPTIIWSD
+133 LSAELDELPTIVWSD
-148 AFGSITRTEVV
+148 DLESIPRVDIV
-159 REAQLVQNNIFEA
+159 QEAQLVQNKIFEA

-198 KQTKLIERERL
+198 QQTKVIETERL
-209 NFIEEEIDSNQ
+209 NFIAEEIDSNQ

-243 RSDLSQLDRQSLTV
+243 RSTLSQLDRQSLTV
-257 SKRLDESQA
+257 RKRLDENLA
-266 QIDELKLERLNEI
+266 QIEELKLERLNEI
-279 VEQLRD
+279 VEELRN
-285 TQTEMVA
+285 TKTEIVA
-292 VREEYHSAQD
+292 IREEYRSAQD
-302 IVARTSIKAPISG
+302 IVARTTINAPISG

-329 GSGQTLLELVPQDD
+329 GSGETLLELVPQDD
-343 KLLVEAKVNPQD
+343 KLLVEARVNPQD
-355 IDLVSVGQQ
+355 IDLVNPGQQ
-364 ARIRLTAF
+364 AHVRLTAL
-372 NARSLAP
+372 NARMLAP

-393 DENQEDFYLAR
+393 QENQEDFYLAR
-404 IAISDEDTTRYR
+404 IAISPEDVTKHR

-434 LSYLLKPL
+434 LSYLIKPI

>member
-1 MSNQLPTVN
+1 MSNQLPAVN
-10 ERSKANELSTES
+10 QRPSEI
-22 VYRYSPEPQL
+22 VYRFSPQAKL
-32 SFRKPILLAMI
+32 SFRKPILLGVVTLSI
-43 ATFLF
+43 FL
-48 IGGLGYWA
+48 GGLGYWA

-62 SAAIAYGDLSVLSKR
+62 SAAIAYGDLSVLTKR

-86 IIDKLY
+86 IIEKLY

-100 KGHLL
+100 KGQLL
-105 IQLSERQ
+105 IQLSKRQ
-112 PMAKLDAL
+112 AMAKLDSL

-133 LSSELDDLPTIIWSD
+133 LSAELDELPTIVWSD
-148 AFGSITRTEVV
+148 DLESIPRVDIV
-159 REAQLVQNNIFEA
+159 QEAQLVQNKIFEA

-198 KQTKLIERERL
+198 QQTKVIERERL
-209 NFIEEEIDSNQ
+209 NFIAEEIDSNQ

-243 RSDLSQLDRQSLTV
+243 RSTLSQLDRQSLTV
-257 SKRLDESQA
+257 SKRLDENQA
-266 QIDELKLERLNEI
+266 QIEELKLERLNEI
-279 VEQLRD
+279 VEELRN
-285 TQTEMVA
+285 TKKEIVA
-292 VREEYHSAQD
+292 IREEYRSAQD
-302 IVARTSIKAPISG
+302 IVARTTINAPIAG

-329 GSGQTLLELVPQDD
+329 GSGETLLELVPQDD
-343 KLLVEAKVNPQD
+343 KLLVEARVNPQD
-355 IDLVSVGQQ
+355 IDLVNPGQQ
-364 ARIRLTAF
+364 AHIRLTAL
-372 NARSLAP
+372 NARTLAP

-393 DENQEDFYLAR
+393 QENQEDFYLAR
-404 IAISDEDTTRYR
+404 IAISQEDVAKHR

-434 LSYLLKPL
+434 LSYLIKPI

>member
-10 ERSKANELSTES
+10 QSSTEI
-22 VYRYSPEPQL
+22 VYRFSPKARL
-32 SFRKPILLAMI
+32 SFRKPILLGVV
-43 ATFLF
+43 TLSVFL
-48 IGGLGYWA
+48 GGLGYWA
-56 ATAKLE
+56 VTAKLE
-62 SAAIAYGDLSVLSKR
+62 SAAIAYGDLSVLTKR

-86 IIDKLY
+86 IIEKLY

-100 KGHLL
+100 KGQLL
-105 IQLSERQ
+105 IQLSKRQ
-112 PMAKLDAL
+112 AMAKLDSL
-120 SGQFIHTL
+120 SGRFIHTL

-133 LSSELDDLPTIIWSD
+133 LSAELDELPTIVWSD
-148 AFGSITRTEVV
+148 DLESIPRVDIV
-159 REAQLVQNNIFEA
+159 QEAQLVQNKIFEA

-198 KQTKLIERERL
+198 QQTKVIETERL
-209 NFIEEEIDSNQ
+209 NFIAEEIDSNQ

-243 RSDLSQLDRQSLTV
+243 RSTLSQLDRQSLTV
-257 SKRLDESQA
+257 RKRLDENLA
-266 QIDELKLERLNEI
+266 QIEELKLERLNEI
-279 VEQLRD
+279 VEELRN
-285 TQTEMVA
+285 TKTEIVA
-292 VREEYHSAQD
+292 IREEYRSAQD
-302 IVARTSIKAPISG
+302 IVARTTINAPISG

-329 GSGQTLLELVPQDD
+329 GSGETLLELVPQDD
-343 KLLVEAKVNPQD
+343 KLLVEASVNPQD
-355 IDLVSVGQQ
+355 IDLVNPGQQ
-364 ARIRLTAF
+364 AHVRLTAL
-372 NARSLAP
+372 NARTLAP

-393 DENQEDFYLAR
+393 QENQEDFYLAR
-404 IAISDEDTTRYR
+404 IAISPEDVTKHR

-434 LSYLLKPL
+434 LSYLIKPI

>member
-1 MSNQLPTVN
+1 MSNQLPIVN
-10 ERSKANELSTES
+10 QSSTEI
-22 VYRYSPEPQL
+22 VYRFSPKARL
-32 SFRKPILLAMI
+32 NFRKPILLGVV
-43 ATFLF
+43 TLSVFL
-48 IGGLGYWA
+48 GGLGYWA

-62 SAAIAYGDLSVLSKR
+62 SAAIAYGDLSVLTKR

-86 IIDKLY
+86 IIEKLY

-100 KGHLL
+100 KGQLL
-105 IQLSERQ
+105 IQLSKRQ
-112 PMAKLDAL
+112 AMAKLDSL
-120 SGQFIHTL
+120 SGRFIHTL

-133 LSSELDDLPTIIWSD
+133 LSAELDELPTIVWSD
-148 AFGSITRTEVV
+148 DLESIPRVDIV
-159 REAQLVQNNIFEA
+159 QEAQLVQNKIFEA

-198 KQTKLIERERL
+198 QQTKVIETERL
-209 NFIEEEIDSNQ
+209 NFIAEEIDSNQ

-243 RSDLSQLDRQSLTV
+243 RSTLSQLDRQSLTV
-257 SKRLDESQA
+257 RKRLDENLA
-266 QIDELKLERLNEI
+266 QIEELKLERLNEI
-279 VEQLRD
+279 VEELRN
-285 TQTEMVA
+285 TKTEIVA
-292 VREEYHSAQD
+292 IREEYRSAQD
-302 IVARTSIKAPISG
+302 IVARTTINAPISG

-329 GSGQTLLELVPQDD
+329 GSGETLLELVPQDD
-343 KLLVEAKVNPQD
+343 KLLVEARVNPQD
-355 IDLVSVGQQ
+355 IDLVNPGQQ
-364 ARIRLTAF
+364 AHVRLTAL
-372 NARSLAP
+372 NARTLAP

-393 DENQEDFYLAR
+393 QENQEDFYLAR
-404 IAISDEDTTRYR
+404 IAISPEDVTKHR

-434 LSYLLKPL
+434 LSYLIKPI

>member
-1 MSNQLPTVN
+1 MSNQLPAV
-10 ERSKANELSTES
+10 NELSTES
-22 VYRYSPEPQL
+22 VYRYCPEPKL
-32 SFRKPILLAMI
+32 SYRKPILLALV

-56 ATAKLE
+56 VTAKLE

-100 KGHLL
+100 KGQLL
-105 IQLSERQ
+105 IQLSMRQ

-148 AFGSITRTEVV
+148 AFDSITRTEVV

-266 QIDELKLERLNEI
+266 QIEELRLERLNEI